1 MAIAG
6 EVSVQNKQWLCGLT
20 LLWSGAAFGG
30 DVEYGEYLSA
40 ECVTCHEAGAQTT
53 DQIPSI
59 EGWDEASFVAVM
71 KAIRAK
77 EYDSKVMETIA
88 ASLDDEQIDA
98 LAAYYATLKPKE

>member
-1 MAIAG
+1 M
-6 EVSVQNKQWLCGLT
+6 QNRVWLFCLT
-20 LLWSGAAFGG
+20 LLWNGAAFGG

-40 ECVTCHEAGAQTT
+40 ECVTCHEAGAETT
-53 DQIPSI
+53 EKIPSI
-59 EGWDEASFVAVM
+59 EGWDEASFVAVL

-77 EYDSKVMETIA
+77 EYDSKVMETIT